1 MQCGLQP
8 RWLNNKQE
16 ITSVNTKMNE
26 YKEITFYW
34 RKYFFGEVV
43 ETSVFSI
50 IILSV
55 YLIFDFTPW
64 ILLISFAQWAMVVF
78 DYFDKKTNVSINLSG
93 ILIDGKCIKWDN
105 VAEVNIN
112 SFRGSCA
119 RRLVVVTK
127 DGNTREFCYFPIS
140 LNNSSLMVDYT
151 IRGLSGDRVHPKA
164 DIWIKYIFYPICKCA
179 IFLFCKE
186 HKNN

>member
-78 DYFDKKTNVSINLSG
+78 DYFDKKTNVSIQWFG
-93 ILIDGKCIKWDN
+93 RK
-105 VAEVNIN
+105 
-112 SFRGSCA
+112 
-119 RRLVVVTK
+119 
-127 DGNTREFCYFPIS
+127 
-140 LNNSSLMVDYT
+140 
-151 IRGLSGDRVHPKA
+151 
-164 DIWIKYIFYPICKCA
+164 
-179 IFLFCKE
+179 
-186 HKNN
+186 